1 MNILFVTCSLT
12 IEIPIFTKIS
22 TKHTRHN
29 RHLLTKISF
38 WLLLFRYKMYLCHF
52 GQILDKNNLDTLLK
66 QLIIKIKTNLCLR
79 STNYT
84 FKTTSEKMKVL
95 LRALRFLWMHRQEN
109 NVNSIKL
116 FCMSSASSGVHY
128 IKPGLKKANIF
139 GATLKFYP
147 VLYIPYFL
155 K

>member
-1 MNILFVTCSLT
+1 MNVLFVTCSLT
-12 IEIPIFTKIS
+12 TEIPIFTKIS

-52 GQILDKNNLDTLLK
+52 GQILDKNHLDTLLK

-95 LRALRFLWMHRQEN
+95 LRALRFLWMHQQEN
-109 NVNSIKL
+109 NANSIKL

>member
-29 RHLLTKISF
+29 LHLLTKISF
-38 WLLLFRYKMYLCHF
+38 WLLLFRYLCHF

-116 FCMSSASSGVHY
+116 FCMSSASSGVRY
-128 IKPGLKKANIF
+128 IKPGLKKAIIF
-139 GATLKFYP
+139 GAILKFYP
-147 VLYIPYFL
+147 VLCIPYFL
-155 K
+155 E